1 MSLKNRNKTMLGVAT
16 AGLVLVGGFGAA
28 GVANASPLS
37 AKAHS
42 VVNTMT
48 GSPAATDAETADD
61 AVTAAKGSVAAP
73 AKNGELNDQAEAS
86 ALSRLARI
94 TETQA
99 RAAALSRVP
108 GGAVTGSM
116 LTEDNGAV
124 VYQVQVKVADGST
137 QEVTVDAGTGAVLST
152 GSADAETDDD
162 QSSSQ
167 DVPEAGD
174 TPDAP
179 AVTQAG

>member
-1 MSLKNRNKTMLGVAT
+1 
-16 AGLVLVGGFGAA
+16 
-28 GVANASPLS
+28 
-37 AKAHS
+37 
-42 VVNTMT
+42 
-48 GSPAATDAETADD
+48 
-61 AVTAAKGSVAAP
+61 
-73 AKNGELNDQAEAS
+73 
-86 ALSRLARI
+86 
-94 TETQA
+94 
-99 RAAALSRVP
+99 
-108 GGAVTGSM
+108 M

-124 VYQVQVKVADGST
+124 VYQVQVKGADGST